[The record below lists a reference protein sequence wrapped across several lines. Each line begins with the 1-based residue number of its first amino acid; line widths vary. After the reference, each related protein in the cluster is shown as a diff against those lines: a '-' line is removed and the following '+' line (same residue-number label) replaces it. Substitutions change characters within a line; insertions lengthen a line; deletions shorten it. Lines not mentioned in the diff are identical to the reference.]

1 MASNQTL
8 AIQAPYR
15 IQGLSIVLSI
25 TLRNGLSNQ
34 SIQQSTR
41 IYLSANQFST
51 EKDIKKRRKS
61 LNFLLRVPR
70 PGVEPGWKWIHWC
83 LRPARLPIPPSGQT
97 FMFAPWNI
105 SFYSYPDPGSNRD
118 GSESTGV
125 WDQRVYRFRHLGI
138 TNTSLFLDCGC
149 KGTTFFY
156 TSKHFRDFFFK
167 KSNYNMIYYK

>member
-51 EKDIKKRRKS
+51 EKYIKKGES
-61 LNFLLRVPR
+61 L
-70 PGVEPGWKWIHWC
+70 E
-83 LRPARLPIPPSGQT
+83 T
-97 FMFAPWNI
+97 F
-105 SFYSYPDPGSNRD
+105 SFMYPDPGSNRD

-125 WDQRVYRFRHLGI
+125 
-138 TNTSLFLDCGC
+138 
-149 KGTTFFY
+149 
-156 TSKHFRDFFFK
+156 
-167 KSNYNMIYYK
+167 